1 MIVFLGLVV
10 GLAGPMV
17 SLTLESL
24 FQVPLAFVVSMELQV
39 LLAFLVSMESL
50 VISIICL
57 PSCVTFPLAF
67 LNIPSLFCKIR
78 FFFLLLLC
86 VIREFIF
93 SSSLFGVLY
102 ASYTL
107 TGTFGFRLETFSSMI
122 LLTFFVHFV

>member
-78 FFFLLLLC
+78 FFFYYYYVSLENL
-86 VIREFIF
+86 F
-93 SSSLFGVLY
+93 SHLVYLVFCM
-102 ASYTL
+102 
-107 TGTFGFRLETFSSMI
+107 RLI
-122 LLTFFVHFV
+122 L